1 MYFSFGYI
9 GKKGILKMKLV
20 SQIPRNT
27 NSAFSHRLTNMLKK
41 TIKKDSGA
49 IPNKDSASWYEHI
62 VVSNDD
68 GDVCAEAYVL
78 LIAPPGRF
86 DEGQDKWIAISDSVR
101 GLLADGKEVR
111 SLERGHARGYSN
123 QSNLVFPELDETVPP
138 IQKTENTQRR

>member
-1 MYFSFGYI
+1 MPTV
-9 GKKGILKMKLV
+9 LE
-20 SQIPRNT
+20 IPREVA
-27 NSAFSHRLTNMLKK
+27 SAFSHRLTNMLKK
-41 TIKKDSGA
+41 MVMKDSGA

-101 GLLADGKEVR
+101 GLLADGKELR

-123 QSNLVFPELDETVPP
+123 QTNLVFPELDETVPP
-138 IQKTENTQRR
+138 IQKTENTRRR

>member
-1 MYFSFGYI
+1 MPTV
-9 GKKGILKMKLV
+9 LE
-20 SQIPRNT
+20 IPREVA
-27 NSAFSHRLTNMLKK
+27 SAFAHRLTNMLKK

-62 VVSNDD
+62 VVCNDD

-101 GLLADGKEVR
+101 GLLADGKEVC

-138 IQKTENTQRR
+138 IQKTENTRRR

>member
-1 MYFSFGYI
+1 MPTV
-9 GKKGILKMKLV
+9 LE
-20 SQIPRNT
+20 IPREVA
-27 NSAFSHRLTNMLKK
+27 SAFAHRLTNMLKK

-62 VVSNDD
+62 VVCNDD

-86 DEGQDKWIAISDSVR
+86 DEGQDKWNAISNSVR
-101 GLLADGKEVR
+101 SLVAGGKEVR

-138 IQKTENTQRR
+138 IQKTENTRRR

>member
-1 MYFSFGYI
+1 MPTV
-9 GKKGILKMKLV
+9 LE
-20 SQIPRNT
+20 IPREVA
-27 NSAFSHRLTNMLKK
+27 SAFSHRLTNMLKK
-41 TIKKDSGA
+41 MVMQDSGA

-101 GLLADGKEVR
+101 GLLADGKELR
-111 SLERGHARGYSN
+111 SLERGHSRGYSN

-138 IQKTENTQRR
+138 IQKTENTRGR